1 MTEIAKIERQ
11 DITAPTHQIDP
22 MVSLIERVIT
32 DPNASIDK
40 LERML
45 EMRERMQ
52 AAAAKAAYDNAI
64 AGAKAEIGPIIK
76 TGQVDYT
83 NKEGKR
89 TNFVHETLD
98 GIAKTVDPILSRY
111 GLSYRFRSDQE
122 GGNVIVTCIVA
133 HRDGY
138 AEETTLRGS
147 PDASGSKNPYQAV
160 GSAVTYLQRYTLKLA
175 LGLSAAKDDDATSVR
190 QKDPI
195 SEDQFQALRDLI
207 ERAGADETKL
217 CAVYKI
223 DHLGE
228 LPLAKY
234 ADADKKLRTKLAAK
248 GGAA

>member
-1 MTEIAKIERQ
+1 MTEISKINLQAAAVR
-11 DITAPTHQIDP
+11 QIDP
-22 MVSLIERVIT
+22 MVSLIERVVM
-32 DPNASIDK
+32 DPEASIDK

-52 AAAAKAAYDNAI
+52 AQAAKAAYDNAI
-64 AGAKAEIGPIIK
+64 AEAKAEIPPIIK
-76 TGQVDYT
+76 SGVVDYT
-83 NKEGKR
+83 NKDGKR
-89 TNFVHETLD
+89 TQFIHETLD
-98 GIAKTVDPILSRY
+98 GIAKIIDPILSKH
-111 GLSYRFRSDQE
+111 GLSYRFRSNQ
-122 GGNVIVTCIVA
+122 GSGNVTVTCVVA

-138 AEETTLRGS
+138 AEETSLSGA

-175 LGLSAAKDDDATSVR
+175 LGLSASKDTDGN
-190 QKDPI
+190 I
-195 SEDQFQALRDLI
+195 SDQGTIAADQFQALRDLI

-234 ADADKKLRTKLAAK
+234 ADADKKLRAKLAAK